1 NDTGQARIPQGGG
14 RGSGDGGGVGLF
26 FPFARTVRDNPRA
39 AENGWTTER
48 LIETF
53 PEATATG
60 IMDGAA
66 KPGPFTLVYRSA
78 MEASGREARVVVMSS
93 GRMLSDADI
102 GRGANEALALAMVQW
117 LAGREETRDLPS
129 RTWIDRRLSLT
140 GAQLRG
146 ILWVAVVG
154 MPLAWLLA
162 GISAWW
168 LRRD

>member
-1 NDTGQARIPQGGG
+1 
-14 RGSGDGGGVGLF
+14 
-26 FPFARTVRDNPRA
+26 
-39 AENGWTTER
+39 
-48 LIETF
+48 
-53 PEATATG
+53 
-60 IMDGAA
+60 
-66 KPGPFTLVYRSA
+66 
-78 MEASGREARVVVMSS
+78 
-93 GRMLSDADI
+93 DADI

-117 LAGREETRDLPS
+117 LAGREETRDLPP
-129 RTWIDRRLSLT
+129 RPWRDRRLPLT